1 MSNYA
6 KFMMSVFISGTWR
19 MQVGTDSLTE
29 LDAQLKKAVE
39 ENGRSNVKLYVM
51 LEVPLEPE
59 ARDEE
64 LEEYGVIPGNYRPG
78 CPSPDRHIVDN
89 HPDHTPVDD
98 KRDAFMLSHYP
109 DLIKKYGAGARRGW
123 GTGI

>member
-6 KFMMSVFISGTWR
+6 KFMMSVHMNEGWT
-19 MQVGTDSLTE
+19 MQAGTDSLTE
-29 LDAQLKKAVE
+29 LDLQLKKAVVGY
-39 ENGRSNVKLYVM
+39 GRDNVKLYVM

-78 CPSPDRHIVDN
+78 CPSPDRHVVDH
-89 HPDHTPVDD
+89 HPDHLNDTPQFLTD
-98 KRDAFMLSHYP
+98 S
-109 DLIKKYGAGARRGW
+109 RRGW